1 MSIVYAIDF
10 LYSIYAIGVFV
21 FIAYF
26 ARKLTTPKSK
36 RRAMVKMEKTEKRYL
51 LIVIAVLINVI
62 TISPL
67 IPSQRWR
74 LRRICWTTYGV

>member
-1 MSIVYAIDF
+1 MSIVDAIDF

-21 FIAYF
+21 FSAYF

-51 LIVIAVLINVI
+51 LIVIAILINAI